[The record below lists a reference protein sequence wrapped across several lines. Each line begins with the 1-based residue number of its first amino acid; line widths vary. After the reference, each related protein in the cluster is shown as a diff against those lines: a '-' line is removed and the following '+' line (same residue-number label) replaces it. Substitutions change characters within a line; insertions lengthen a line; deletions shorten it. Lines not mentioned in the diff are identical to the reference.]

1 MISIRER
8 LLSGEENINDVLS
21 DHIDLINN
29 LYTQGIGDSLDEES
43 STEESHTTICTI
55 IALCLLNDKEKI
67 EYPLE
72 YGEDISEDIIY
83 EIAKDID
90 FILNLENMVDKGVI
104 VREKVNGRSVYTNK
118 NGEKKGK
125 KRK

>member
-8 LLSGEENINDVLS
+8 LLSGEENISDVLS

-55 IALCLLNDKEKI
+55 IALCLLNDKERI

-104 VREKVNGRSVYTNK
+104 VREKVNGRYVYTNK
-118 NGEKKGK
+118 NGEKKNR

>member
-1 MISIRER
+1 MISVRER
-8 LLSGEENINDVLS
+8 LLSGVENVSDILS
-21 DHIDLINN
+21 DHVDLINE
-29 LYTQGIGDSLDEES
+29 LYTQGIGDCLDEES

-55 IALCLLNDKEKI
+55 IALCLLNDKDKI

-72 YGEDISEDIIY
+72 YGENISEDLIF

-118 NGEKKGK
+118 NGEKKNR